1 MITRTTDQVPNK
13 KIVATY
19 GLVRGKGI
27 RARHIGTDIMAGLKG
42 IVGGEIH
49 EYTKLMGEVRE
60 QSIDRMIAEAKR
72 IGANPIR
79 GNPPHHLNGHGRSR
93 GTRCLRNRGQSGRR
107 RREISVSPSRN
118 RHYAGTAS
126 FANCRLTISG
136 SSCSELNFIDT
147 TFETPFSSM
156 VTPYIAVAAWI
167 VRLL

>member
-49 EYTKLMGEVRE
+49 EYTNLMGEVRE

-72 IGANPIR
+72 IGANPIA
-79 GNPPHHLNGHGRSR
+79 
-93 GTRCLRNRGQSGRR
+93 GTRLTTSMDM
-107 RREISVSPSRN
+107 
-118 RHYAGTAS
+118 AGA
-126 FANCRLTISG
+126 AGLVAYGN
-136 SSCSELNFIDT
+136 
-147 TFETPFSSM
+147 
-156 VTPYIAVAAWI
+156 AVKVEDVEEKSA
-167 VRLL
+167 